1 MADVQKIFPEQF
13 GASFFERL
21 QGDAVNLGTVL
32 EKVQQALRIRS
43 KIIERMD
50 LIISELKSNLQ
61 KEKFPDFPGM
71 GLVSVNKRLNQSL
84 VMALE
89 KEEKFIEIVK
99 RGSKLA
105 LATLKKTL
113 KLIEKSDL
121 PSEEKIRIEEIIL
134 NLIESMR
141 FIKINM
147 RHIGDRVKYGK
158 KMAEKNYG
166 EENGNIFYSR
176 VLVQSFV
183 DTFDEERQLDERL
196 AKKLRGELRK
206 VYTPLNRFLQI
217 CKQGLYGEIAA
228 AAAVV
233 AMNTY
238 LYSQERIASILLDK
252 PIRPFLEYVKEPGS
266 LLVFVAGSA
275 VCITLAILAGSDD
288 SVLREGE
295 IERKL
300 LSN

>member
-113 KLIEKSDL
+113 KLIATT
-121 PSEEKIRIEEIIL
+121 IIPYY
-134 NLIESMR
+134 
-141 FIKINM
+141 KTTVINT
-147 RHIGDRVKYGK
+147 
-158 KMAEKNYG
+158 
-166 EENGNIFYSR
+166 
-176 VLVQSFV
+176 L
-183 DTFDEERQLDERL
+183 RL
-196 AKKLRGELRK
+196 SVKKLK
-206 VYTPLNRFLQI
+206 TQNQ
-217 CKQGLYGEIAA
+217 
-228 AAAVV
+228 
-233 AMNTY
+233 
-238 LYSQERIASILLDK
+238 
-252 PIRPFLEYVKEPGS
+252 
-266 LLVFVAGSA
+266 
-275 VCITLAILAGSDD
+275 
-288 SVLREGE
+288 
-295 IERKL
+295 
-300 LSN
+300 